1 MMRQENAHHAYYRV
15 KNMTRTSEIEENSG
29 NSRITVSLGADVSE
43 GYVLRYEPMSD
54 AENADAAASEHFEFN
69 SIAMGLETPQQIGER
84 LAAQVIATLDGK
96 NEQPDRIACDLYPKF
111 PTTYAAEVLAEHYQ
125 VPMLRMQK
133 CHRAI
138 LDAMDA
144 RLQSDAT
151 RTSSLCEDGQVNEEA
166 EELDKTSH
174 RIEQLKAHSTT
185 EVADVCHAS
194 TAVLG
199 ICLDDLSYGSDGTLW
214 GGEILEISGE
224 GFTRLASI
232 HPYQLIGT
240 NMELH
245 SSTPW
250 QTAVSML
257 YDLARMA
264 HNEDEAIRD
273 FVAKQAASEKVH
285 LLDLCSLNDA
295 RAQYIAQDRNKNTTR
310 STSASGL
317 FDAAAAIL
325 GFQRISTP
333 TGRTAMEALT
343 EAAGAFEQLAASEQ
357 NEHEGKHAVH
367 TNVKNAEMSAH
378 EEAPAAQCAMNENRN
393 QNQKVI
399 VLRGKYK
406 TQVDALYAKLEKLLA
421 TAEEMDDPTLEP
433 GDLWEDTDDGAFSE
447 TSADDHPDILHTE
460 QLIRL
465 LADERIRYLT
475 SLGKRNYDHP
485 LNRKHP
491 DAGSDDDNSR
501 LLAWFLLDAL
511 ATISIQYCRN
521 RDNTDIVLA
530 GHYLETQTLKKRFE
544 EKKKCNAVFKT
555 L

>member
-1 MMRQENAHHAYYRV
+1 MN
-15 KNMTRTSEIEENSG
+15 RTNVMEENRE
-29 NSRITVSLGADVSE
+29 NRRITVSLGADVSE
-43 GYVLRYEPMSD
+43 GYVLRYAQMSD
-54 AENADAAASEHFEFN
+54 TENVDAAASEHFEFD

-84 LAAQVIATLDGK
+84 LAAQVIATLDK
-96 NEQPDRIACDLYPKF
+96 REVQPDRIACDLYPKF
-111 PTTYAAEVLAEHYQ
+111 PTTYAAEVLSEHYQ
-125 VPMLRMQK
+125 LPMLRMQK

-144 RLQSDAT
+144 R
-151 RTSSLCEDGQVNEEA
+151 EN
-166 EELDKTSH
+166 
-174 RIEQLKAHSTT
+174 
-185 EVADVCHAS
+185 
-194 TAVLG
+194 VLG

-257 YDLARMA
+257 YDLARMS

-273 FVAKQAASEKVH
+273 FVAKQEASEKVH

-310 STSASGL
+310 STAASGL

-333 TGRTAMEALT
+333 TGRSPMEALT
-343 EAAGAFEQLAASEQ
+343 EAAEAFEH
-357 NEHEGKHAVH
+357 NGKS
-367 TNVKNAEMSAH
+367 K
-378 EEAPAAQCAMNENRN
+378 AQ
-393 QNQKVI
+393 I
-399 VLRGKYK
+399 D
-406 TQVDALYAKLEKLLA
+406 TLYAKLGKLIA
-421 TAEEMDDPTLEP
+421 AAEEMDDPSLEP

-447 TSADDHPDILHTE
+447 TSADDSQDILHSE

-465 LADERIRYLT
+465 LADERICYLT
-475 SLGKRNYDHP
+475 SLGKRNYDRP
-485 LNRKHP
+485 LNLKHP
-491 DAGSDDDNSR
+491 DCGRSDDNSR
-501 LLAWFLLDAL
+501 LLAWFFLDAL
-511 ATISIQYCRN
+511 ATISIQYCRS

-530 GHYLETQTLKKRFE
+530 GHYLETQALKKRFE
-544 EKKKCNAVFKT
+544 EK
-555 L
+555 

>member
-1 MMRQENAHHAYYRV
+1 MHATEWKYMSR
-15 KNMTRTSEIEENSG
+15 TRETEENRG
-29 NSRITVSLGADVSE
+29 KRRITVSLGADVSE
-43 GYVLRYEPMSD
+43 GYVLRYEPKEGDPEVMMP
-54 AENADAAASEHFEFN
+54 DAAYPAADMRRDEVQTVACPPSQPRKGVQQGMMMHHAEQFGFTV
-69 SIAMGLETPQQIGER
+69 MTLGLETPQQLGER
-84 LAAQVIATLDGK
+84 LAAQVIATLDERD
-96 NEQPDRIACDLYPKF
+96 EQPDRIACDLYPKF

-138 LDAMDA
+138 LDAVEDSA
-144 RLQSDAT
+144 QSDAAGALNA
-151 RTSSLCEDGQVNEEA
+151 RS
-166 EELDKTSH
+166 
-174 RIEQLKAHSTT
+174 
-185 EVADVCHAS
+185 
-194 TAVLG
+194 AVLG

-257 YDLARMA
+257 YDLARMS

-273 FVAKQAASEKVH
+273 FVAKQEASEKVH

-310 STSASGL
+310 STAASGL

-343 EAAGAFEQLAASEQ
+343 EAAEAFEQQAASAR
-357 NEHEGKHAVH
+357 NEDQAAHAVH
-367 TNVKNAEMSAH
+367 TNVKHAELSAN
-378 EEAPAAQCAMNENRN
+378 EEAPAAQCETDGCAERARTS
-393 QNQKVI
+393 I
-399 VLRGKYK
+399 VLRGKY
-406 TQVDALYAKLEKLLA
+406 QSQIDALYAKLEKLIA
-421 TAEEMDDPTLEP
+421 AAEEMEDPTLEP

-447 TSADDHPDILHTE
+447 TSADDSQDILHTE

-485 LNRKHP
+485 LCLKHP
-491 DAGSDDDNSR
+491 DAGSADDNSR

-511 ATISIQYCRN
+511 ATIFVKYGRN
-521 RDNTDIVLA
+521 RADSDIVFA
-530 GHYLETQTLKKRFE
+530 GNDRRSGSDGEPGILNKRFE
-544 EKKKCNAVFKT
+544 EKLKLARGPVVW
-555 L
+555 

>member
-1 MMRQENAHHAYYRV
+1 MNRNRQ
-15 KNMTRTSEIEENSG
+15 IEENRG
-29 NSRITVSLGADVSE
+29 NRRITVSLGADVSE
-43 GYVLRYEPMSD
+43 GYVLRYAQMSD
-54 AENADAAASEHFEFN
+54 TENVDAAASEHFEFN

-84 LAAQVIATLDGK
+84 LAAQVIATLDARE
-96 NEQPDRIACDLYPKF
+96 EQPERIACDLYPKF
-111 PTTYAAEVLAEHYQ
+111 PTTYAAEVLSEHYQ

-138 LDAMDA
+138 LDAMD
-144 RLQSDAT
+144 R
-151 RTSSLCEDGQVNEEA
+151 REN
-166 EELDKTSH
+166 
-174 RIEQLKAHSTT
+174 
-185 EVADVCHAS
+185 
-194 TAVLG
+194 VLG
-199 ICLDDLSYGSDGTLW
+199 VCLDDLSYGSDGTLW

-250 QTAVSML
+250 QTAVSMF

-310 STSASGL
+310 STAASGL

-333 TGRTAMEALT
+333 TGRTPMEALA
-343 EAAGAFEQLAASEQ
+343 EAAEAFE
-357 NEHEGKHAVH
+357 HDGKSKSQID
-367 TNVKNAEMSAH
+367 T
-378 EEAPAAQCAMNENRN
+378 
-393 QNQKVI
+393 
-399 VLRGKYK
+399 
-406 TQVDALYAKLEKLLA
+406 LYAKLEKLIA
-421 TAEEMDDPTLEP
+421 AAEEMDDPTLEP

-447 TSADDHPDILHTE
+447 ISADDSPDILHTE

-475 SLGKRNYDHP
+475 SLGKRNYDRP

-491 DAGSDDDNSR
+491 DCGSADDNSR

-511 ATISIQYCRN
+511 ATTTIQYCRGHN
-521 RDNTDIVLA
+521 ALNITFA
-530 GHYLETQTLKKRFE
+530 GNYLKSGYLLDVFETK
-544 EKKKCNAVFKT
+544 
-555 L
+555 

>member
-1 MMRQENAHHAYYRV
+1 MN
-15 KNMTRTSEIEENSG
+15 RTNVMEENRE
-29 NSRITVSLGADVSE
+29 NRRITVSLGADVSE
-43 GYVLRYEPMSD
+43 GYVLRYAQMSD
-54 AENADAAASEHFEFN
+54 TENVDAAASEHLEFN
-69 SIAMGLETPQQIGER
+69 SMAMGLETPQQIGER
-84 LAAQVIATLDGK
+84 LAAQVIATIDARD
-96 NEQPDRIACDLYPKF
+96 EQPDRIACDLYPKF
-111 PTTYAAEVLAEHYQ
+111 PTTYAAEVLADHYQ

-138 LDAMDA
+138 LDAMD
-144 RLQSDAT
+144 R
-151 RTSSLCEDGQVNEEA
+151 REN
-166 EELDKTSH
+166 
-174 RIEQLKAHSTT
+174 
-185 EVADVCHAS
+185 
-194 TAVLG
+194 VLG
-199 ICLDDLSYGSDGTLW
+199 VCLDDLSYGSDGTLW

-257 YDLARMA
+257 YDLARMS

-273 FVAKQAASEKVH
+273 FVAKQEASEKVH

-310 STSASGL
+310 STAASGL

-333 TGRTAMEALT
+333 TGRTPMEALT
-343 EAAGAFEQLAASEQ
+343 EAAEAFEH
-357 NEHEGKHAVH
+357 NEKS
-367 TNVKNAEMSAH
+367 KS
-378 EEAPAAQCAMNENRN
+378 Q
-393 QNQKVI
+393 I
-399 VLRGKYK
+399 
-406 TQVDALYAKLEKLLA
+406 DALYAKLGKLIA
-421 TAEEMDDPTLEP
+421 AAEEMEDPTLEP

-447 TSADDHPDILHTE
+447 TSADDSQDILHTE

-475 SLGKRNYDHP
+475 SLVKRNYDRT
-485 LNRKHP
+485 LNLKHP
-491 DAGSDDDNSR
+491 DCGSPDDNSR

-511 ATISIQYCRN
+511 ATIFTQYCN
-521 RDNTDIVLA
+521 DKKMVLA
-530 GHYLETQTLKKRFE
+530 GKFLQSGCLRNH
-544 EKKKCNAVFKT
+544 FK
-555 L
+555 

>member
-1 MMRQENAHHAYYRV
+1 MNRNRQ
-15 KNMTRTSEIEENSG
+15 IEENRG
-29 NSRITVSLGADVSE
+29 NRRITVSLGADVSE

-54 AENADAAASEHFEFN
+54 TENVDAAASEHFEFN

-84 LAAQVIATLDGK
+84 LAAQVIATLDER

-111 PTTYAAEVLAEHYQ
+111 PTTYAAEVLSEHYA

-138 LDAMDA
+138 LDAMD
-144 RLQSDAT
+144 R
-151 RTSSLCEDGQVNEEA
+151 REN
-166 EELDKTSH
+166 
-174 RIEQLKAHSTT
+174 
-185 EVADVCHAS
+185 
-194 TAVLG
+194 VLG
-199 ICLDDLSYGSDGTLW
+199 VCLDDLSYGSDGTLW

-257 YDLARMA
+257 YDLARMS

-273 FVAKQAASEKVH
+273 FVAKQEASEKVH

-310 STSASGL
+310 STAASGL

-333 TGRTAMEALT
+333 TGRTPIEALT
-343 EAAGAFEQLAASEQ
+343 EAAEAFEH
-357 NEHEGKHAVH
+357 NEKS
-367 TNVKNAEMSAH
+367 KS
-378 EEAPAAQCAMNENRN
+378 Q
-393 QNQKVI
+393 I
-399 VLRGKYK
+399 
-406 TQVDALYAKLEKLLA
+406 DALYAKLEKLIA
-421 TAEEMDDPTLEP
+421 AAEEMDDPTLEP
-433 GDLWEDTDDGAFSE
+433 GDLWENTDDGAFSE
-447 TSADDHPDILHTE
+447 TSANDSQDILHTE

-465 LADERIRYLT
+465 LADERIRYLL
-475 SLGKRNYDHP
+475 SLGKRNYDRP
-485 LNRKHP
+485 LNLKHP
-491 DAGSDDDNSR
+491 DCGSSDENSR

-511 ATISIQYCRN
+511 ATTTIQYCRN
-521 RDNTDIVLA
+521 HTALNITFA
-530 GHYLETQTLKKRFE
+530 GNYLKSGYLVDVFETK
-544 EKKKCNAVFKT
+544 
-555 L
+555 

>member
-29 NSRITVSLGADVSE
+29 NRWITVSLGADVSE
-43 GYVLRYEPMSD
+43 GYVLRYELHP
-54 AENADAAASEHFEFN
+54 AEHFAF
-69 SIAMGLETPQQIGER
+69 AATTLGLETPQQLGER
-84 LAAQVIATLDGK
+84 LAAQVIATLDEK
-96 NEQPDRIACDLYPKF
+96 KEKPDRIACDLYPKF

-144 RLQSDAT
+144 TVPSEAAGVSDA
-151 RTSSLCEDGQVNEEA
+151 SA
-166 EELDKTSH
+166 
-174 RIEQLKAHSTT
+174 
-185 EVADVCHAS
+185 
-194 TAVLG
+194 AVLG
-199 ICLDDLSYGSDGTLW
+199 ICLDDQSYGSDGTLW

-257 YDLARMA
+257 YDLARMS

-273 FVAKQAASEKVH
+273 FVAKQAASETVH

-310 STSASGL
+310 STAASGL

-343 EAAGAFEQLAASEQ
+343 EAAEAFEQQADSVR
-357 NEHEGKHAVH
+357 NR
-367 TNVKNAEMSAH
+367 
-378 EEAPAAQCAMNENRN
+378 AQ
-393 QNQKVI
+393 I
-399 VLRGKYK
+399 
-406 TQVDALYAKLEKLLA
+406 DALYAKLEKLIA
-421 TAEEMDDPTLEP
+421 TTEEMDDPTLEP

-491 DAGSDDDNSR
+491 DAGS
-501 LLAWFLLDAL
+501 AA
-511 ATISIQYCRN
+511 Y
-521 RDNTDIVLA
+521 
-530 GHYLETQTLKKRFE
+530 QTVR
-544 EKKKCNAVFKT
+544 V
-555 L
+555 

>member
-1 MMRQENAHHAYYRV
+1 
-15 KNMTRTSEIEENSG
+15 MT
-29 NSRITVSLGADVSE
+29 L
-43 GYVLRYEPMSD
+43 
-54 AENADAAASEHFEFN
+54 
-69 SIAMGLETPQQIGER
+69 GLETPQQLGER
-84 LAAQVIATLDGK
+84 LAAQVIATLDERE
-96 NEQPDRIACDLYPKF
+96 EQPDRIACDLYPKF
-111 PTTYAAEVLAEHYQ
+111 PTTYAAEVLADHYR

-144 RLQSDAT
+144 SMQSDAA
-151 RTSSLCEDGQVNEEA
+151 RTPSLREEGQENGEA
-166 EELDKTSH
+166 EKLDTASH
-174 RIEQLKAHSTT
+174 RIEQMKMHSTAAA
-185 EVADVCHAS
+185 ADVRNES

-199 ICLDDLSYGSDGTLW
+199 ICLDDQSYGTDGTLW
-214 GGEILEISGE
+214 GGEILEIYGE
-224 GFTRLASI
+224 SFTRLASI
-232 HPYQLIGT
+232 HPYPLIGT
-240 NMELH
+240 NMGLH
-245 SSTPW
+245 SSAPW

-325 GFQRISTP
+325 GFQRISTA

-343 EAAGAFEQLAASEQ
+343 EAAEAFEQQ
-357 NEHEGKHAVH
+357 AVSGNTEPYVENDLH
-367 TNVKNAEMSAH
+367 GSTNIRN
-378 EEAPAAQCAMNENRN
+378 AAQSEMNGCAERDR
-393 QNQKVI
+393 KSI
-399 VLRGKYK
+399 ILRGKYK
-406 TQVDALYAKLEKLLA
+406 AQIDALYAKLEKLIA
-421 TAEEMDDPTLEP
+421 AAEEMDDPTLEP
-433 GDLWEDTDDGAFSE
+433 GDLWEDTDEGAFSE
-447 TSADDHPDILHTE
+447 TNADDHPDILHTE

-475 SLGKRNYDHP
+475 SLGKRNYNHP

-491 DAGSDDDNSR
+491 DAGSADDNNSR

-511 ATISIQYCRN
+511 AKICVQYCAGKHV
-521 RDNTDIVLA
+521 VLS
-530 GHYLETQTLKKRFE
+530 GHFLKATRLRERFE
-544 EKKKCNAVFKT
+544 EKLKLARGPVVW
-555 L
+555 

>member
-1 MMRQENAHHAYYRV
+1 MPTIEWIYMNRNRQ
-15 KNMTRTSEIEENSG
+15 IEENRG
-29 NSRITVSLGADVSE
+29 NRRITVSLGADVSE

-54 AENADAAASEHFEFN
+54 TENVDAAASEHFEFN

-84 LAAQVIATLDGK
+84 LAAQVIATLDER

-111 PTTYAAEVLAEHYQ
+111 PTTYAAEVLSEHYQ

-144 RLQSDAT
+144 SLQSDAT
-151 RTSSLCEDGQVNEEA
+151 HTSSRCEDRQMNAEA
-166 EELDKTSH
+166 DTMHTASH
-174 RIEQLKAHSTT
+174 SPAQPETQI
-185 EVADVCHAS
+185 AS
-194 TAVLG
+194 ETGTVSETHDAVIG
-199 ICLDDLSYGSDGTLW
+199 VCLDDLSYGSDGTLW

-257 YDLARMA
+257 YDLARMS

-273 FVAKQAASEKVH
+273 FVAKQEASEKVH

-310 STSASGL
+310 STAASGL

-333 TGRTAMEALT
+333 TGRTPMEALT
-343 EAAGAFEQLAASEQ
+343 EAAEAFE
-357 NEHEGKHAVH
+357 HDGKS
-367 TNVKNAEMSAH
+367 KS
-378 EEAPAAQCAMNENRN
+378 Q
-393 QNQKVI
+393 I
-399 VLRGKYK
+399 
-406 TQVDALYAKLEKLLA
+406 DALYAKLGKLIVA
-421 TAEEMDDPTLEP
+421 AEEMDDPTLEP

-447 TSADDHPDILHTE
+447 TSADDSQDILHTE

-465 LADERIRYLT
+465 LADERIRYLL
-475 SLGKRNYDHP
+475 SLGKRNYDRP
-485 LNRKHP
+485 LNLKKP
-491 DAGSDDDNSR
+491 DDGRSDDNSR

-511 ATISIQYCRN
+511 ATIYVQYCRN
-521 RDNTDIVLA
+521 REGSNIVLA
-530 GHYLETQTLKKRFE
+530 GDYLKTGILKNRFE
-544 EKKKCNAVFKT
+544 EKEHTCKAVFKA

>member
-1 MMRQENAHHAYYRV
+1 MLKYLSAYHAYYRV
-15 KNMTRTSEIEENSG
+15 KNMTRTSEIEENRG
-29 NSRITVSLGADVSE
+29 NRRITVSLGADVSE
-43 GYVLRYEPMSD
+43 GYVLRYELHP
-54 AENADAAASEHFEFN
+54 AEHFTFT
-69 SIAMGLETPQQIGER
+69 AMALGLETPQQLGER
-84 LAAQVIATLDGK
+84 LAAQVITTLDEK
-96 NEQPDRIACDLYPKF
+96 KEKPDRIACDLYPKF

-144 RLQSDAT
+144 SVPSEAAGESDA
-151 RTSSLCEDGQVNEEA
+151 S
-166 EELDKTSH
+166 
-174 RIEQLKAHSTT
+174 
-185 EVADVCHAS
+185 AS
-194 TAVLG
+194 VLG
-199 ICLDDLSYGSDGTLW
+199 ICLDDQSYGSDGTLW

-310 STSASGL
+310 STAASGL

-343 EAAGAFEQLAASEQ
+343 VAAEAFEQQADSVR
-357 NEHEGKHAVH
+357 NR
-367 TNVKNAEMSAH
+367 
-378 EEAPAAQCAMNENRN
+378 AQ
-393 QNQKVI
+393 I
-399 VLRGKYK
+399 
-406 TQVDALYAKLEKLLA
+406 DALYAKLEKLIA

-447 TSADDHPDILHTE
+447 TSDDDHPDILHTE

-475 SLGKRNYDHP
+475 SLVKRNYDHP

-491 DAGSDDDNSR
+491 DAGSADDNSL

-511 ATISIQYCRN
+511 ATICVQYCRSREGSN
-521 RDNTDIVLA
+521 IVLA
-530 GHYLETQTLKKRFE
+530 GDYLKTGILMNRFE
-544 EKKKCNAVFKT
+544 EKEHICKAVFKI

>member
-1 MMRQENAHHAYYRV
+1 MLKYLSAYHAYYRV
-15 KNMTRTSEIEENSG
+15 KNMTRISEIEENRG
-29 NSRITVSLGADVSE
+29 NRRITVSLGADVSE
-43 GYVLRYEPMSD
+43 GYVLRYELHP
-54 AENADAAASEHFEFN
+54 AEHFAFT
-69 SIAMGLETPQQIGER
+69 AMALGLETPQQLGER
-84 LAAQVIATLDGK
+84 LAAQVIATLDEK
-96 NEQPDRIACDLYPKF
+96 KEQPDRIACDLYPKF

-144 RLQSDAT
+144 TVPSEAAGVSDA
-151 RTSSLCEDGQVNEEA
+151 SA
-166 EELDKTSH
+166 
-174 RIEQLKAHSTT
+174 
-185 EVADVCHAS
+185 
-194 TAVLG
+194 AVLG
-199 ICLDDLSYGSDGTLW
+199 ICLDDQSYGSDGTLW

-257 YDLARMA
+257 YDLARMS

-273 FVAKQAASEKVH
+273 FVAKQAASETVH

-310 STSASGL
+310 STAASGL

-343 EAAGAFEQLAASEQ
+343 EAAEAFEQQADSVR
-357 NEHEGKHAVH
+357 NR
-367 TNVKNAEMSAH
+367 
-378 EEAPAAQCAMNENRN
+378 AQ
-393 QNQKVI
+393 I
-399 VLRGKYK
+399 
-406 TQVDALYAKLEKLLA
+406 DALYAKLEKLIA

-491 DAGSDDDNSR
+491 DAGSADDNSR

-511 ATISIQYCRN
+511 ATICTQYCN
-521 RDNTDIVLA
+521 KKNTVLA
-530 GHYLETQTLKKRFE
+530 GKFLQSECLRNH
-544 EKKKCNAVFKT
+544 FK
-555 L
+555 

>member
-15 KNMTRTSEIEENSG
+15 KNMTRTSEIEENRG
-29 NSRITVSLGADVSE
+29 NRRITVSLGADVSE
-43 GYVLRYEPMSD
+43 GYVLRQGIRLQH
-54 AENADAAASEHFEFN
+54 AEHFDFT
-69 SIAMGLETPQQIGER
+69 AMTLGLETPQQLGER
-84 LAAQVIATLDGK
+84 LAAQVIATLDEK
-96 NEQPDRIACDLYPKF
+96 EEKPNRIACDLYPKF

-144 RLQSDAT
+144 SMQSDAT
-151 RTSSLCEDGQVNEEA
+151 RTPSLREDGQMSADA
-166 EELDKTSH
+166 EKMDTASH
-174 RIEQLKAHSTT
+174 RIEQLKTHSTS
-185 EVADVCHAS
+185 EVADVRHAS

-257 YDLARMA
+257 YDLARMS

-273 FVAKQAASEKVH
+273 FVAKQEASETVH

-295 RAQYIAQDRNKNTTR
+295 RAQYIAQDRNKNTTC
-310 STSASGL
+310 STAASGL

-343 EAAGAFEQLAASEQ
+343 EAAEAFEQQADSVR
-357 NEHEGKHAVH
+357 NR
-367 TNVKNAEMSAH
+367 
-378 EEAPAAQCAMNENRN
+378 AQ
-393 QNQKVI
+393 I
-399 VLRGKYK
+399 
-406 TQVDALYAKLEKLLA
+406 DALYAKLEKLIA
-421 TAEEMDDPTLEP
+421 AAEEMDDPTLEP

-491 DAGSDDDNSR
+491 DAGSADDNSR

-511 ATISIQYCRN
+511 AAICVHYCRKKTRSN
-521 RDNTDIVLA
+521 IILA
-530 GHYLETQTLKKRFE
+530 GHFLNGGILQTKLK
-544 EKKKCNAVFKT
+544 EKQQK
-555 L
+555 

>member
-1 MMRQENAHHAYYRV
+1 MPTVDRETMN
-15 KNMTRTSEIEENSG
+15 RTNVMEENRE
-29 NSRITVSLGADVSE
+29 NRRITVSLGADVSE
-43 GYVLRYEPMSD
+43 GYVLRYAQMSD
-54 AENADAAASEHFEFN
+54 TENVDAAASEHFEFN

-84 LAAQVIATLDGK
+84 IAAQVIATLDK
-96 NEQPDRIACDLYPKF
+96 RNEQPDRIACDLYPKF
-111 PTTYAAEVLAEHYQ
+111 PTTYAAEVLSEHYQ

-138 LDAMDA
+138 LDAMD
-144 RLQSDAT
+144 R
-151 RTSSLCEDGQVNEEA
+151 REN
-166 EELDKTSH
+166 
-174 RIEQLKAHSTT
+174 
-185 EVADVCHAS
+185 
-194 TAVLG
+194 VLG

-257 YDLARMA
+257 YDLARMS

-273 FVAKQAASEKVH
+273 FVAKQEASEKVH

-310 STSASGL
+310 STAASGL

-333 TGRTAMEALT
+333 TGRSPMEALT
-343 EAAGAFEQLAASEQ
+343 EAAEAFEH
-357 NEHEGKHAVH
+357 NGKS
-367 TNVKNAEMSAH
+367 KS
-378 EEAPAAQCAMNENRN
+378 Q
-393 QNQKVI
+393 I
-399 VLRGKYK
+399 
-406 TQVDALYAKLEKLLA
+406 DALYAKLGKLIA
-421 TAEEMDDPTLEP
+421 AAEEMEDPTLEP

-447 TSADDHPDILHTE
+447 TSADDSQDILHTE

-475 SLGKRNYDHP
+475 SLVKRNYDRP
-485 LNRKHP
+485 LNLKHP
-491 DAGSDDDNSR
+491 DCGSPDDNSR

-511 ATISIQYCRN
+511 ATIFTQYCN
-521 RDNTDIVLA
+521 DKKMVLA
-530 GHYLETQTLKKRFE
+530 GKFLQSGCLRNH
-544 EKKKCNAVFKT
+544 FK
-555 L
+555 

>member
-1 MMRQENAHHAYYRV
+1 
-15 KNMTRTSEIEENSG
+15 MTRSKEIDENRS
-29 NSRITVSLGADVSE
+29 NRQITVSLGADVSE
-43 GYVLRYEPMSD
+43 GYVLRYALMSD
-54 AENADAAASEHFEFN
+54 TENVDAAASEHFEFN

-84 LAAQVIATLDGK
+84 LAAQVIATLDER

-111 PTTYAAEVLAEHYQ
+111 PTTYAAEVLSEHYQ

-138 LDAMDA
+138 LEAMD
-144 RLQSDAT
+144 R
-151 RTSSLCEDGQVNEEA
+151 REN
-166 EELDKTSH
+166 
-174 RIEQLKAHSTT
+174 
-185 EVADVCHAS
+185 
-194 TAVLG
+194 VLG
-199 ICLDDLSYGSDGTLW
+199 VCLDDLSYGSDGTLW
-214 GGEILEISGE
+214 GGEILEISRE

-232 HPYQLIGT
+232 HPYQLVGT

-257 YDLARMA
+257 YDLARMS

-273 FVAKQAASEKVH
+273 FVAKQEASEKVH

-310 STSASGL
+310 STAASGL

-333 TGRTAMEALT
+333 TGRTPMEALT
-343 EAAGAFEQLAASEQ
+343 EAAEAFEH
-357 NEHEGKHAVH
+357 NGKS
-367 TNVKNAEMSAH
+367 KS
-378 EEAPAAQCAMNENRN
+378 Q
-393 QNQKVI
+393 I
-399 VLRGKYK
+399 
-406 TQVDALYAKLEKLLA
+406 DALYAKLEKLIA
-421 TAEEMDDPTLEP
+421 AAEEMEDPTLEP

-447 TSADDHPDILHTE
+447 TSADDSQDILHTE

-475 SLGKRNYDHP
+475 SLGKRNYDRP
-485 LNRKHP
+485 LNLKKP
-491 DAGSDDDNSR
+491 DDGRSDENSR

-511 ATISIQYCRN
+511 ATIYVQYCRN
-521 RDNTDIVLA
+521 REGSNIVLA
-530 GHYLETQTLKKRFE
+530 GDYLKTGILKNRFE
-544 EKKKCNAVFKT
+544 EKEHTCKAVFKA

>member
-1 MMRQENAHHAYYRV
+1 MMRRENAHHAYYRV
-15 KNMTRTSEIEENSG
+15 KNMTRTSELEENSG

-43 GYVLRYEPMSD
+43 GYVLRYELHP
-54 AENADAAASEHFEFN
+54 AEHFTFT
-69 SIAMGLETPQQIGER
+69 AMTLGLETPQQLGER
-84 LAAQVIATLDGK
+84 LAAQVIATLDERE
-96 NEQPDRIACDLYPKF
+96 EQPDRIACDLYPKF
-111 PTTYAAEVLAEHYQ
+111 PTTYAAEVLADHYR

-144 RLQSDAT
+144 SMQSDAA
-151 RTSSLCEDGQVNEEA
+151 RTPSLREEGQENGEA
-166 EELDKTSH
+166 EKLDTASH
-174 RIEQLKAHSTT
+174 RIEQMKMHSTAAA
-185 EVADVCHAS
+185 ADVRNES

-199 ICLDDLSYGSDGTLW
+199 ICLDDQSYGSDGTLW

-224 GFTRLASI
+224 SFTRLASI

-325 GFQRISTP
+325 GFQRISTA

-343 EAAGAFEQLAASEQ
+343 EAAEAFEPQADSVR
-357 NEHEGKHAVH
+357 NR
-367 TNVKNAEMSAH
+367 
-378 EEAPAAQCAMNENRN
+378 AQ
-393 QNQKVI
+393 I
-399 VLRGKYK
+399 
-406 TQVDALYAKLEKLLA
+406 DALYAKLEKLIA
-421 TAEEMDDPTLEP
+421 AAEEMDDPTLEP

-447 TSADDHPDILHTE
+447 TNADDHPDILHTE

-491 DAGSDDDNSR
+491 DAGSADDNSR

-511 ATISIQYCRN
+511 AKICVQYCAGKHV
-521 RDNTDIVLA
+521 VLS
-530 GHYLETQTLKKRFE
+530 GHFLKATRLRERFE
-544 EKKKCNAVFKT
+544 EKLKLARGPVVW
-555 L
+555 

>member
-1 MMRQENAHHAYYRV
+1 MLKYLSAYHAYYRV
-15 KNMTRTSEIEENSG
+15 KNMTRISEIEENRG
-29 NSRITVSLGADVSE
+29 NRRITVSLGADVSE
-43 GYVLRYEPMSD
+43 GYVLRYELHP
-54 AENADAAASEHFEFN
+54 AEHFAFT
-69 SIAMGLETPQQIGER
+69 AMALGLETPQQLGER
-84 LAAQVIATLDGK
+84 LAAQVIATLDERE
-96 NEQPDRIACDLYPKF
+96 EQPDRIACDLYPKF

-138 LDAMDA
+138 LDAMNVSIQYDA
-144 RLQSDAT
+144 A
-151 RTSSLCEDGQVNEEA
+151 RTPSLCEEGQENGEA
-166 EELDKTSH
+166 AKLDKVSH
-174 RIEQLKAHSTT
+174 RIEQLKTHSTA
-185 EVADVCHAS
+185 EAADVRHAS
-194 TAVLG
+194 AAVLG

-273 FVAKQAASEKVH
+273 FVAKQEASETVH

-310 STSASGL
+310 STAASGL

-333 TGRTAMEALT
+333 TGQTAMEALT
-343 EAAGAFEQLAASEQ
+343 EAAEAFEPQS
-357 NEHEGKHAVH
+357 NSVR
-367 TNVKNAEMSAH
+367 NR
-378 EEAPAAQCAMNENRN
+378 AQ
-393 QNQKVI
+393 I
-399 VLRGKYK
+399 
-406 TQVDALYAKLEKLLA
+406 DALYAKLEKLIA
-421 TAEEMDDPTLEP
+421 TAEEMNDPTLEP

-491 DAGSDDDNSR
+491 DAGSADDNSR

-511 ATISIQYCRN
+511 ATICLQYCVGKHV
-521 RDNTDIVLA
+521 VLS
-530 GHYLETQTLKKRFE
+530 GHFLKATRLRERFE
-544 EKKKCNAVFKT
+544 EKLKLARGPVVW
-555 L
+555 

>member
-29 NSRITVSLGADVSE
+29 NRWITVSLGADVSE
-43 GYVLRYEPMSD
+43 GYVLRYELHP
-54 AENADAAASEHFEFN
+54 AEHFAFT
-69 SIAMGLETPQQIGER
+69 AMALGLETPQQLGER
-84 LAAQVIATLDGK
+84 LAAQVIATLDEK
-96 NEQPDRIACDLYPKF
+96 KEKPDRIACDLYPKF

-133 CHRAI
+133 CHRAM
-138 LDAMDA
+138 LDAMDVSM
-144 RLQSDAT
+144 QSEAS
-151 RTSSLCEDGQVNEEA
+151 RTPLLREDGQMSTDA
-166 EELDKTSH
+166 EKMDTASH
-174 RIEQLKAHSTT
+174 RSEQLKTHSTA
-185 EVADVCHAS
+185 EAAGVSDAS
-194 TAVLG
+194 AAVLG

-232 HPYQLIGT
+232 HSYQLIGT

-273 FVAKQAASEKVH
+273 FVAKQTASEKIH

-310 STSASGL
+310 STAASGL

-333 TGRTAMEALT
+333 TGRTPMEALT
-343 EAAGAFEQLAASEQ
+343 EAAEAFEQQAVSGSTEPYVENDLHGSTIIRNAAPSEM
-357 NEHEGKHAVH
+357 NGC
-367 TNVKNAEMSAH
+367 AERDRKS
-378 EEAPAAQCAMNENRN
+378 
-393 QNQKVI
+393 I

-406 TQVDALYAKLEKLLA
+406 AQIDALYAKLEKLIA

-465 LADERIRYLT
+465 LADERIHYLT

-491 DAGSDDDNSR
+491 DTGSADDNSR

-511 ATISIQYCRN
+511 ATICTQYCN
-521 RDNTDIVLA
+521 KKNTVLA
-530 GHYLETQTLKKRFE
+530 GKFLQSGCLRNH
-544 EKKKCNAVFKT
+544 FK
-555 L
+555 

>member
-1 MMRQENAHHAYYRV
+1 MPTVDRETMN
-15 KNMTRTSEIEENSG
+15 RTNVMEENRE
-29 NSRITVSLGADVSE
+29 NRRITVSLGADVSE
-43 GYVLRYEPMSD
+43 GYVLRYAQMSD
-54 AENADAAASEHFEFN
+54 TENVDAAASEHFEFN

-84 LAAQVIATLDGK
+84 LAAQVIATLDARD
-96 NEQPDRIACDLYPKF
+96 EQPDRIACDLYPKF
-111 PTTYAAEVLAEHYQ
+111 PTTYAAEVLADHYQ

-138 LDAMDA
+138 LDAMD
-144 RLQSDAT
+144 R
-151 RTSSLCEDGQVNEEA
+151 REN
-166 EELDKTSH
+166 
-174 RIEQLKAHSTT
+174 
-185 EVADVCHAS
+185 
-194 TAVLG
+194 VLG

-257 YDLARMA
+257 YDLARMS

-273 FVAKQAASEKVH
+273 FVAKQEASEKVH

-310 STSASGL
+310 STAASGL

-333 TGRTAMEALT
+333 TGRSPMEALT
-343 EAAGAFEQLAASEQ
+343 EAAEAFE
-357 NEHEGKHAVH
+357 HDGKSKSQID
-367 TNVKNAEMSAH
+367 T
-378 EEAPAAQCAMNENRN
+378 
-393 QNQKVI
+393 
-399 VLRGKYK
+399 
-406 TQVDALYAKLEKLLA
+406 LYEKLEKLIA
-421 TAEEMDDPTLEP
+421 AAEEMDDPTLEP

-447 TSADDHPDILHTE
+447 TSADDSPDILHTE

-475 SLGKRNYDHP
+475 SLGKRNYDRP
-485 LNRKHP
+485 LNLKKP
-491 DAGSDDDNSR
+491 DDGRSDENSR

-511 ATISIQYCRN
+511 ATTTLQYCRN
-521 RDNTDIVLA
+521 HTDVNITFA
-530 GHYLETQTLKKRFE
+530 GNYLKSGYLLDAFE
-544 EKKKCNAVFKT
+544 MK
-555 L
+555 

>member
-1 MMRQENAHHAYYRV
+1 MLKYLSAYHAYYRV
-15 KNMTRTSEIEENSG
+15 KNMTRTSEIEENRG
-29 NSRITVSLGADVSE
+29 NRRITVSVGADVSE
-43 GYVLRYEPMSD
+43 GYVLRYELHP
-54 AENADAAASEHFEFN
+54 AEHFTFT
-69 SIAMGLETPQQIGER
+69 AMALGLETPQQLGER
-84 LAAQVIATLDGK
+84 LAAQVIATLDEK

-133 CHRAI
+133 CHREI

-151 RTSSLCEDGQVNEEA
+151 STSSHCEDGQMNTEA
-166 EELDKTSH
+166 DTMHTASH
-174 RIEQLKAHSTT
+174 SPAQSETQI
-185 EVADVCHAS
+185 AS
-194 TAVLG
+194 ETGTVPETHDAVLG
-199 ICLDDLSYGSDGTLW
+199 ICLDNLSYGSDGTLW
-214 GGEILEISGE
+214 GGEILEISDE

-257 YDLARMA
+257 YDLARMV

-310 STSASGL
+310 STAASGL

-343 EAAGAFEQLAASEQ
+343 EAAEAFEQQVVSGSTEPYVENDLQGSTDIR
-357 NEHEGKHAVH
+357 N
-367 TNVKNAEMSAH
+367 
-378 EEAPAAQCAMNENRN
+378 AAQSEMNGCAERDR
-393 QNQKVI
+393 KSI
-399 VLRGKYK
+399 VLREKYRA
-406 TQVDALYAKLEKLLA
+406 QIDALYAKLEKFIA

-491 DAGSDDDNSR
+491 DAGSADDNSR

-511 ATISIQYCRN
+511 ATICTQYCN
-521 RDNTDIVLA
+521 KKNTVLA
-530 GHYLETQTLKKRFE
+530 GKFLQSGCLRNH
-544 EKKKCNAVFKT
+544 FK
-555 L
+555 

>member
-1 MMRQENAHHAYYRV
+1 MPTIEWIYMNRSRE
-15 KNMTRTSEIEENSG
+15 TEENRG
-29 NSRITVSLGADVSE
+29 NRRITVSLGADVSE
-43 GYVLRYEPMSD
+43 GYVLRYELHP
-54 AENADAAASEHFEFN
+54 AEHFTF
-69 SIAMGLETPQQIGER
+69 AATTLGLKTPQQLGER
-84 LAAQVIATLDGK
+84 LAAQVIATLDEK
-96 NEQPDRIACDLYPKF
+96 KEQPDRIACDLYPKF

-138 LDAMDA
+138 LDAMDVSVPSGAA
-144 RLQSDAT
+144 RT
-151 RTSSLCEDGQVNEEA
+151 PSLCEEGQENGEA
-166 EELDKTSH
+166 EKLDTASH
-174 RIEQLKAHSTT
+174 RIEQMKMHSTAAA
-185 EVADVCHAS
+185 ADVRHAS
-194 TAVLG
+194 AAMLG
-199 ICLDDLSYGSDGTLW
+199 ICFDDLSYGSDGTLW

-257 YDLARMA
+257 YDLARMS

-273 FVAKQAASEKVH
+273 FVAKQEASETVH

-310 STSASGL
+310 STAASGL

-343 EAAGAFEQLAASEQ
+343 EAAEAFEQQADSVR
-357 NEHEGKHAVH
+357 NR
-367 TNVKNAEMSAH
+367 
-378 EEAPAAQCAMNENRN
+378 AQ
-393 QNQKVI
+393 I
-399 VLRGKYK
+399 
-406 TQVDALYAKLEKLLA
+406 DALYAKLEKLIA
-421 TAEEMDDPTLEP
+421 AAEEMDDPTLEP

-491 DAGSDDDNSR
+491 DAGSADDNSR

-511 ATISIQYCRN
+511 ATIFIQYCRKKSSS
-521 RDNTDIVLA
+521 DIVLA
-530 GHYLETQTLKKRFE
+530 GHYLNGGILQTKFK
-544 EKKKCNAVFKT
+544 EK
-555 L
+555 

>member
-1 MMRQENAHHAYYRV
+1 MPAKEWKY
-15 KNMTRTSEIEENSG
+15 MTRIREVEENRGIRG

-43 GYVLRYEPMSD
+43 GYVIRYEPMSD
-54 AENADAAASEHFEFN
+54 AENADAAASEHFKFN
-69 SIAMGLETPQQIGER
+69 SIAMGLETPQQLGER
-84 LAAQVIATLDGK
+84 LAAQVIATLDAREEK
-96 NEQPDRIACDLYPKF
+96 PDRIACDLYPKF
-111 PTTYAAEVLAEHYQ
+111 PTTYAAEVLSDHYQ

-138 LDAMDA
+138 LDAMDVH
-144 RLQSDAT
+144 LQSDAT
-151 RTSSLCEDGQVNEEA
+151 RTSSRCEDGQMNAEA
-166 EELDKTSH
+166 DMMHTASH
-174 RIEQLKAHSTT
+174 SPAQSETQI
-185 EVADVCHAS
+185 AS
-194 TAVLG
+194 ETGTVPETHDAVLG
-199 ICLDDLSYGSDGTLW
+199 ICLDDQSYGSDGTLW

-257 YDLARMA
+257 YDLARMS

-273 FVAKQAASEKVH
+273 FVAKQEASEKVH
-285 LLDLCSLNDA
+285 LLDLCSLNNA

-310 STSASGL
+310 STAASGL

-333 TGRTAMEALT
+333 TGRTPMEALT
-343 EAAGAFEQLAASEQ
+343 EAAEAFEQQAVYEGEQ
-357 NEHEGKHAVH
+357 KRTSTPDKTAE
-367 TNVKNAEMSAH
+367 NAESLTN
-378 EEAPAAQCAMNENRN
+378 EDEPSVRCENRASTERN
-393 QNQKVI
+393 ERAI
-399 VLRGKYK
+399 VLRGKFK
-406 TQVDALYAKLEKLLA
+406 SQIDALYAKLEKLIA
-421 TAEEMDDPTLEP
+421 TADEMEDPTLEP
-433 GDLWEDTDDGAFSE
+433 GDLWEDTDDAFSE
-447 TSADDHPDILHTE
+447 TSADDRPDILHTE

-465 LADERIRYLT
+465 LTDERIRYLT

-491 DAGSDDDNSR
+491 DCGCADDNSR

-511 ATISIQYCRN
+511 ATMFTQYCNKKNTVLVGKFLQSGCLRN
-521 RDNTDIVLA
+521 
-530 GHYLETQTLKKRFE
+530 H
-544 EKKKCNAVFKT
+544 FK
-555 L
+555 

>member
-1 MMRQENAHHAYYRV
+1 MLKYLSAYHAYYRV
-15 KNMTRTSEIEENSG
+15 KNMTRTSEIEENRG
-29 NSRITVSLGADVSE
+29 NRRITVSLGADVSE
-43 GYVLRYEPMSD
+43 GYVLRYELHP
-54 AENADAAASEHFEFN
+54 AEHFAFT
-69 SIAMGLETPQQIGER
+69 AMALGLETPQQLGER
-84 LAAQVIATLDGK
+84 LAAQVIATLDEK
-96 NEQPDRIACDLYPKF
+96 KEQPDRIACDLYPKS

-144 RLQSDAT
+144 SVPSEAAGESDA
-151 RTSSLCEDGQVNEEA
+151 S
-166 EELDKTSH
+166 
-174 RIEQLKAHSTT
+174 
-185 EVADVCHAS
+185 AS
-194 TAVLG
+194 VLG
-199 ICLDDLSYGSDGTLW
+199 ICLDDQSYGSDGTLW

-240 NMELH
+240 NMELRN
-245 SSTPW
+245 STPW

-273 FVAKQAASEKVH
+273 FVAKQAASETVH

-310 STSASGL
+310 STAASGL

-333 TGRTAMEALT
+333 TGRTPMEALT
-343 EAAGAFEQLAASEQ
+343 EAAEAFEQQAVSVR
-357 NEHEGKHAVH
+357 NEDEGAQAVQS
-367 TNVKNAEMSAH
+367 TVNAEMSVS
-378 EEAPAAQCAMNENRN
+378 EEVPAAQCETKGYAEEARES
-393 QNQKVI
+393 I

-406 TQVDALYAKLEKLLA
+406 AQIDALYAKLEKLIA
-421 TAEEMDDPTLEP
+421 AAEEMDDPTLEP

-465 LADERIRYLT
+465 LADERIHYLT

-491 DAGSDDDNSR
+491 DAGSTDDNSR

-511 ATISIQYCRN
+511 ATIFTQYCN
-521 RDNTDIVLA
+521 KKDTVLA
-530 GHYLETQTLKKRFE
+530 GKFLQSGCLRNH
-544 EKKKCNAVFKT
+544 FK
-555 L
+555 

>member
-1 MMRQENAHHAYYRV
+1 MN
-15 KNMTRTSEIEENSG
+15 RTNVMEENRE
-29 NSRITVSLGADVSE
+29 NRRITVSLGADVSE
-43 GYVLRYEPMSD
+43 GYVLRYAQMSD
-54 AENADAAASEHFEFN
+54 TENVDAAASEHFEFN

-84 LAAQVIATLDGK
+84 LAAQVIATLDER
-96 NEQPDRIACDLYPKF
+96 NEQPNCIACDLYPKF
-111 PTTYAAEVLAEHYQ
+111 PTTYAAEVLADHYQ
-125 VPMLRMQK
+125 LPMLRMQK

-138 LDAMDA
+138 LDAMD
-144 RLQSDAT
+144 R
-151 RTSSLCEDGQVNEEA
+151 REN
-166 EELDKTSH
+166 
-174 RIEQLKAHSTT
+174 
-185 EVADVCHAS
+185 
-194 TAVLG
+194 VLG
-199 ICLDDLSYGSDGTLW
+199 VCLDDLSYGSDGTLW

-257 YDLARMA
+257 YDLARMS

-273 FVAKQAASEKVH
+273 FVAKQEASEKVH

-310 STSASGL
+310 STAASGL

-333 TGRTAMEALT
+333 TGRPPMEALT
-343 EAAGAFEQLAASEQ
+343 EAAEAFEH
-357 NEHEGKHAVH
+357 NGKS
-367 TNVKNAEMSAH
+367 KS
-378 EEAPAAQCAMNENRN
+378 Q
-393 QNQKVI
+393 I
-399 VLRGKYK
+399 
-406 TQVDALYAKLEKLLA
+406 DALYAKFEKLIA
-421 TAEEMDDPTLEP
+421 AAEEIEDPTLEP

-447 TSADDHPDILHTE
+447 TSADDSQDILHTE

-465 LADERIRYLT
+465 LADERIHYLL

-485 LNRKHP
+485 LNLKHP
-491 DAGSDDDNSR
+491 DCGSADENSR

-511 ATISIQYCRN
+511 ATLFIQYCKKY
-521 RDNTDIVLA
+521 TGSDIVLA
-530 GHYLETQTLKKRFE
+530 GYFLNGGFLQTRFKE
-544 EKKKCNAVFKT
+544 NSKNK
-555 L
+555 

>member
-1 MMRQENAHHAYYRV
+1 MLKYLSAYHAYYRV
-15 KNMTRTSEIEENSG
+15 KNMTRISEIEENRG
-29 NSRITVSLGADVSE
+29 NRRITVSLGADVSE
-43 GYVLRYEPMSD
+43 GYVLHYELHP
-54 AENADAAASEHFEFN
+54 AEHFAFT
-69 SIAMGLETPQQIGER
+69 AMALGLETPQQLGER
-84 LAAQVIATLDGK
+84 LAAQVIATLDEK
-96 NEQPDRIACDLYPKF
+96 KEQPDRIACDLYPKF

-125 VPMLRMQK
+125 VPMLRMQM

-144 RLQSDAT
+144 SIQSGAA
-151 RTSSLCEDGQVNEEA
+151 RTPSLCEEGQENGEA
-166 EELDKTSH
+166 EELDTASH
-174 RIEQLKAHSTT
+174 RSEQLKTYSTA
-185 EVADVCHAS
+185 EAAGVRHAS
-194 TAVLG
+194 AAVLG
-199 ICLDDLSYGSDGTLW
+199 LCLDDLSYGSDGTLW

-310 STSASGL
+310 STAASGL

-343 EAAGAFEQLAASEQ
+343 EAAEAFEQQADSVR
-357 NEHEGKHAVH
+357 NR
-367 TNVKNAEMSAH
+367 
-378 EEAPAAQCAMNENRN
+378 AQIE
-393 QNQKVI
+393 
-399 VLRGKYK
+399 
-406 TQVDALYAKLEKLLA
+406 ALYAKLEKLIA
-421 TAEEMDDPTLEP
+421 AAEEMDDPTLEP

-491 DAGSDDDNSR
+491 DAGSADDNSR

-511 ATISIQYCRN
+511 ATIFTQYCN
-521 RDNTDIVLA
+521 NKITVLA
-530 GHYLETQTLKKRFE
+530 GIFLQSGCLRNH
-544 EKKKCNAVFKT
+544 FK
-555 L
+555 

>member
-1 MMRQENAHHAYYRV
+1 MN
-15 KNMTRTSEIEENSG
+15 RTNVMEENRE
-29 NSRITVSLGADVSE
+29 NRRITVSLGADVSE
-43 GYVLRYEPMSD
+43 GYVLRYAQMSD
-54 AENADAAASEHFEFN
+54 TENVDAAASEHLEFN
-69 SIAMGLETPQQIGER
+69 SMAMGLETPQQIGER
-84 LAAQVIATLDGK
+84 LAAQVIATIDARD
-96 NEQPDRIACDLYPKF
+96 EQPDRIACDLYPKF
-111 PTTYAAEVLAEHYQ
+111 PTTYAAEVLADHYQ

-138 LDAMDA
+138 LDAMD
-144 RLQSDAT
+144 R
-151 RTSSLCEDGQVNEEA
+151 REN
-166 EELDKTSH
+166 
-174 RIEQLKAHSTT
+174 
-185 EVADVCHAS
+185 
-194 TAVLG
+194 VLG
-199 ICLDDLSYGSDGTLW
+199 VCLDDLSYGSDGTLW

-257 YDLARMA
+257 YDLARMS

-273 FVAKQAASEKVH
+273 FVAKQEASEKVH

-310 STSASGL
+310 STAASGL

-333 TGRTAMEALT
+333 TGRSPMEALT
-343 EAAGAFEQLAASEQ
+343 EAAEAFEH
-357 NEHEGKHAVH
+357 NGKS
-367 TNVKNAEMSAH
+367 KS
-378 EEAPAAQCAMNENRN
+378 Q
-393 QNQKVI
+393 I
-399 VLRGKYK
+399 
-406 TQVDALYAKLEKLLA
+406 DALYAKLGKLIA
-421 TAEEMDDPTLEP
+421 AAEEMEDPTLEP

-447 TSADDHPDILHTE
+447 TSADDSQDILHTE

-475 SLGKRNYDHP
+475 SLVKRNYDRP
-485 LNRKHP
+485 LNLKHP
-491 DAGSDDDNSR
+491 DCGSPDDNSR

-511 ATISIQYCRN
+511 ATIFTQYCN
-521 RDNTDIVLA
+521 DKKMVLA
-530 GHYLETQTLKKRFE
+530 GKFLQSGCLRNH
-544 EKKKCNAVFKT
+544 FK
-555 L
+555 

>member
-1 MMRQENAHHAYYRV
+1 MMRRENAHHAYYIV
-15 KNMTRTSEIEENSG
+15 KNMTRTSELEENSG

-43 GYVLRYEPMSD
+43 GYVLRYELHP
-54 AENADAAASEHFEFN
+54 AEHFTFT
-69 SIAMGLETPQQIGER
+69 AMTLGLETPQQIGEI

-96 NEQPDRIACDLYPKF
+96 KEKPDRIACDLYPKF
-111 PTTYAAEVLAEHYQ
+111 PTTYAAEVLADHYR

-144 RLQSDAT
+144 SMQSDAA
-151 RTSSLCEDGQVNEEA
+151 RTPSLREEGQENGEA
-166 EELDKTSH
+166 EKLDTASH
-174 RIEQLKAHSTT
+174 RIEQMKMHSTAAA
-185 EVADVCHAS
+185 ADVRNES

-199 ICLDDLSYGSDGTLW
+199 ICLDDQSYGSDGTLW

-224 GFTRLASI
+224 SFTRLASI

-240 NMELH
+240 NMKLH

-310 STSASGL
+310 STAASGL
-317 FDAAAAIL
+317 FDATAAIL

-333 TGRTAMEALT
+333 MGRTAMEALT
-343 EAAGAFEQLAASEQ
+343 EAAEAFEPQADSVR
-357 NEHEGKHAVH
+357 NR
-367 TNVKNAEMSAH
+367 
-378 EEAPAAQCAMNENRN
+378 AQ
-393 QNQKVI
+393 I
-399 VLRGKYK
+399 
-406 TQVDALYAKLEKLLA
+406 DALYAKLEKLIA
-421 TAEEMDDPTLEP
+421 VAEEMDDPTLEP

-447 TSADDHPDILHTE
+447 TNADDHPDILHTE

-491 DAGSDDDNSR
+491 DAGSADDNSR

-511 ATISIQYCRN
+511 AKICVQYCAGKHV
-521 RDNTDIVLA
+521 VLS
-530 GHYLETQTLKKRFE
+530 GHFLKATRLRERFE
-544 EKKKCNAVFKT
+544 EKLKLARGPVVW
-555 L
+555 

>member
-1 MMRQENAHHAYYRV
+1 
-15 KNMTRTSEIEENSG
+15 MTRTSEIEENRG
-29 NSRITVSLGADVSE
+29 NRRITVSLGADVSE
-43 GYVLRYEPMSD
+43 GYVLRYELHH
-54 AENADAAASEHFEFN
+54 AEHFTFT
-69 SIAMGLETPQQIGER
+69 AMALGLETPQQLGER
-84 LAAQVIATLDGK
+84 LAAQVIATLDEK
-96 NEQPDRIACDLYPKF
+96 KEQPDRIACDLYPKF

-138 LDAMDA
+138 LDAMDVSVPSGAA
-144 RLQSDAT
+144 RT
-151 RTSSLCEDGQVNEEA
+151 PSLCEEGQENGEA
-166 EELDKTSH
+166 EKLDTASH
-174 RIEQLKAHSTT
+174 RIEQMKMHSTAAA
-185 EVADVCHAS
+185 ADVRHAS
-194 TAVLG
+194 AAMLG
-199 ICLDDLSYGSDGTLW
+199 ICFDDLSYGSDGTLW

-224 GFTRLASI
+224 GFTRLAST

-257 YDLARMA
+257 YDLARMS

-273 FVAKQAASEKVH
+273 FVAKQEASETVH

-310 STSASGL
+310 STAASGL

-343 EAAGAFEQLAASEQ
+343 EAAEAFEQQAATEQ

-378 EEAPAAQCAMNENRN
+378 EEASAAQCAMNENRN
-393 QNQKVI
+393 RNQKVI

-421 TAEEMDDPTLEP
+421 AAEEMDDPTLEP

-491 DAGSDDDNSR
+491 DAGSADDNSR

-511 ATISIQYCRN
+511 ATIFIQYCRKKSSS
-521 RDNTDIVLA
+521 DIVLA
-530 GHYLETQTLKKRFE
+530 GHYLNGGILQTKFK
-544 EKKKCNAVFKT
+544 EK
-555 L
+555 

>member
-1 MMRQENAHHAYYRV
+1 MPTVDRETMN
-15 KNMTRTSEIEENSG
+15 RTNVMEENKE
-29 NSRITVSLGADVSE
+29 NRRITVSLGADVSE
-43 GYVLRYEPMSD
+43 GYVLRYTQMSD
-54 AENADAAASEHFEFN
+54 TENVDTAASEHFEFN

-84 LAAQVIATLDGK
+84 LAAQVIATLDER

-111 PTTYAAEVLAEHYQ
+111 PTTYAAEVLADHYQ

-138 LDAMDA
+138 LDAMD
-144 RLQSDAT
+144 R
-151 RTSSLCEDGQVNEEA
+151 REN
-166 EELDKTSH
+166 
-174 RIEQLKAHSTT
+174 
-185 EVADVCHAS
+185 
-194 TAVLG
+194 VLG

-257 YDLARMA
+257 YDLARMS

-273 FVAKQAASEKVH
+273 FVAKQEASEKVH

-310 STSASGL
+310 STAASGL

-333 TGRTAMEALT
+333 TGRTPMEALS
-343 EAAGAFEQLAASEQ
+343 EAAEEFEQQATA
-357 NEHEGKHAVH
+357 G
-367 TNVKNAEMSAH
+367 NAERDGRS
-378 EEAPAAQCAMNENRN
+378 
-393 QNQKVI
+393 I
-399 VLRGKYK
+399 VLCGKFK
-406 TQVDALYAKLEKLLA
+406 AQIDALYAKLEKLIA
-421 TAEEMDDPTLEP
+421 AAEEMEDPTLEP

-447 TSADDHPDILHTE
+447 TSADDSQDILRTE

-475 SLGKRNYDHP
+475 SLGKRNYDRP
-485 LNRKHP
+485 LNLKKQ
-491 DAGSDDDNSR
+491 DCGSSDENSC

-511 ATISIQYCRN
+511 ATIYVQYCRN
-521 RDNTDIVLA
+521 REGSNIVLA
-530 GHYLETQTLKKRFE
+530 GDYLKTGILKNRFE
-544 EKKKCNAVFKT
+544 EKEHTCKAVFKA

>member
-1 MMRQENAHHAYYRV
+1 
-15 KNMTRTSEIEENSG
+15 MTRISKMEENRE
-29 NSRITVSLGADVSE
+29 NCRITVSLGADVSE
-43 GYVLRYEPMSD
+43 GYMLRYELKRDSVQT
-54 AENADAAASEHFEFN
+54 NAAVEDCQPARAQTDEQRMTATHHTEHFEFT
-69 SIAMGLETPQQIGER
+69 AMTLGLETPQQLGER
-84 LAAQVIATLDGK
+84 LAAQVIATLDAR
-96 NEQPDRIACDLYPKF
+96 EEHPDRIACDLYPKF
-111 PTTYAAEVLAEHYQ
+111 PTTYAAEVLADHYQ

-138 LDAMDA
+138 LDAMDV

-151 RTSSLCEDGQVNEEA
+151 RTSSRCDDGQMNAEA
-166 EELDKTSH
+166 DTMHTASH
-174 RIEQLKAHSTT
+174 NPAQSETQIVSETGTVPENH
-185 EVADVCHAS
+185 DV
-194 TAVLG
+194 VLG

-224 GFTRLASI
+224 GFTRLSSI

-257 YDLARMA
+257 YDLARMS

-273 FVAKQAASEKVH
+273 FVAKQEASEKVH

-310 STSASGL
+310 STAASGL
-317 FDAAAAIL
+317 FDTAAAIL

-333 TGRTAMEALT
+333 TGRSSMEALT
-343 EAAGAFEQLAASEQ
+343 EAAEAFE
-357 NEHEGKHAVH
+357 H
-367 TNVKNAEMSAH
+367 
-378 EEAPAAQCAMNENRN
+378 NRKSKS
-393 QNQKVI
+393 QI
-399 VLRGKYK
+399 
-406 TQVDALYAKLEKLLA
+406 DALYAKLGKLIA
-421 TAEEMDDPTLEP
+421 SAEETEDPTLEP

-447 TSADDHPDILHTE
+447 TSADDSQDILHTE

-485 LNRKHP
+485 LNLKHP
-491 DAGSDDDNSR
+491 DSGSGDDNSR
-501 LLAWFLLDAL
+501 LLAWFFLDAI
-511 ATISIQYCRN
+511 ATIFTRYCN
-521 RDNTDIVLA
+521 DKKMVLA
-530 GHYLETQTLKKRFE
+530 GKFFQYEILRNHFE
-544 EKKKCNAVFKT
+544 
-555 L
+555 

>member
-1 MMRQENAHHAYYRV
+1 MN
-15 KNMTRTSEIEENSG
+15 RTNVMEENRE
-29 NSRITVSLGADVSE
+29 NRRITVSLGADVSE
-43 GYVLRYEPMSD
+43 GYVLRYAQMSD
-54 AENADAAASEHFEFN
+54 TENVDASASEHFEFN

-84 LAAQVIATLDGK
+84 LAAQVIATLDER

-111 PTTYAAEVLAEHYQ
+111 PTTYAAEVLSEHYQ
-125 VPMLRMQK
+125 VPMLRMQE

-138 LDAMDA
+138 LDAMD
-144 RLQSDAT
+144 RSVQSDPA
-151 RTSSLCEDGQVNEEA
+151 RTSSLREDGQPNVNAEA
-166 EELDKTSH
+166 MHTAACNAFCSEAQSTS
-174 RIEQLKAHSTT
+174 EAGTDLNNSDT
-185 EVADVCHAS
+185 
-194 TAVLG
+194 VLG

-257 YDLARMA
+257 YDLARMS

-273 FVAKQAASEKVH
+273 FVAKQEASEKVH

-310 STSASGL
+310 STAASGL
-317 FDAAAAIL
+317 FDATAAIL

-333 TGRTAMEALT
+333 TGRTPMEALT
-343 EAAGAFEQLAASEQ
+343 EAAEAFEQQATA
-357 NEHEGKHAVH
+357 G
-367 TNVKNAEMSAH
+367 NAERDGRS
-378 EEAPAAQCAMNENRN
+378 
-393 QNQKVI
+393 I
-399 VLRGKYK
+399 VLCGKFK
-406 TQVDALYAKLEKLLA
+406 AQIDALYAKLEKLIA
-421 TAEEMDDPTLEP
+421 GAEEMDDPTLEP

-447 TSADDHPDILHTE
+447 TSADDSQDILHTE

-465 LADERIRYLT
+465 LADERIRYLL
-475 SLGKRNYDHP
+475 SLGKRNYDRP
-485 LNRKHP
+485 LNLKHP
-491 DAGSDDDNSR
+491 DCCIADENSR

-511 ATISIQYCRN
+511 ATIYVQYCRN
-521 RDNTDIVLA
+521 REGSNIVLA
-530 GHYLETQTLKKRFE
+530 GDYLKTGILKNRFE
-544 EKKKCNAVFKT
+544 EKEHTCKAVFKP

>member
-1 MMRQENAHHAYYRV
+1 MN
-15 KNMTRTSEIEENSG
+15 SLIETDDNRMDSG
-29 NSRITVSLGADVSE
+29 ITVSLGADVSE
-43 GYVLRYEPMSD
+43 GYVLRFELHH
-54 AENADAAASEHFEFN
+54 AEHFEFT
-69 SIAMGLETPQQIGER
+69 SMTLGLETPQQLGER
-84 LAAQVIATLDGK
+84 LAAQVIATLDAR
-96 NEQPDRIACDLYPKF
+96 EDQPDRIACDLYPKF
-111 PTTYAAEVLAEHYQ
+111 PTTYAAEVLADHYQ

-138 LDAMDA
+138 VDAMDGQMKA
-144 RLQSDAT
+144 EAVTMHTASHSPAQSETQIVSETGTVPETHD
-151 RTSSLCEDGQVNEEA
+151 
-166 EELDKTSH
+166 
-174 RIEQLKAHSTT
+174 
-185 EVADVCHAS
+185 
-194 TAVLG
+194 AVLG

-257 YDLARMA
+257 YDLARMS

-273 FVAKQAASEKVH
+273 FVAKQEASEKVH

-295 RAQYIAQDRNKNTTR
+295 RAQYIDQDRNKNTTR
-310 STSASGL
+310 STAASGL

-333 TGRTAMEALT
+333 TGRTPMEALS
-343 EAAGAFEQLAASEQ
+343 EAAEAFE
-357 NEHEGKHAVH
+357 H
-367 TNVKNAEMSAH
+367 
-378 EEAPAAQCAMNENRN
+378 NRKSKS
-393 QNQKVI
+393 QI
-399 VLRGKYK
+399 
-406 TQVDALYAKLEKLLA
+406 DALYAKLGKLIA
-421 TAEEMDDPTLEP
+421 AAEEMEDPTLEP

-447 TSADDHPDILHTE
+447 TSADDSQDILHTE

-485 LNRKHP
+485 LNRKQP
-491 DAGSDDDNSR
+491 DSGTPDDNSR

-511 ATISIQYCRN
+511 ATIFTQYCN
-521 RDNTDIVLA
+521 DKKMVLA
-530 GHYLETQTLKKRFE
+530 GKFLQSGCLRNH
-544 EKKKCNAVFKT
+544 FK
-555 L
+555 

>member
-1 MMRQENAHHAYYRV
+1 MN
-15 KNMTRTSEIEENSG
+15 RTNVMEENRE
-29 NSRITVSLGADVSE
+29 NRRITVSLGADVSE
-43 GYVLRYEPMSD
+43 GYVLRYAQMSD
-54 AENADAAASEHFEFN
+54 TENVDAAASEHFEFN

-84 LAAQVIATLDGK
+84 LAAQVIATLDARD
-96 NEQPDRIACDLYPKF
+96 EQPDRIACDLYPKF
-111 PTTYAAEVLAEHYQ
+111 PTTYAAEVLSEHYQ

-138 LDAMDA
+138 LDAMD
-144 RLQSDAT
+144 R
-151 RTSSLCEDGQVNEEA
+151 REN
-166 EELDKTSH
+166 
-174 RIEQLKAHSTT
+174 
-185 EVADVCHAS
+185 
-194 TAVLG
+194 VLG
-199 ICLDDLSYGSDGTLW
+199 VCLDDLSYGSDGTLW

-257 YDLARMA
+257 YDLARMS

-273 FVAKQAASEKVH
+273 FVAKQEASEKVH

-310 STSASGL
+310 STAASGL

-333 TGRTAMEALT
+333 TGRTPMEALT
-343 EAAGAFEQLAASEQ
+343 EAAEAFEH
-357 NEHEGKHAVH
+357 NGKS
-367 TNVKNAEMSAH
+367 KS
-378 EEAPAAQCAMNENRN
+378 Q
-393 QNQKVI
+393 I
-399 VLRGKYK
+399 
-406 TQVDALYAKLEKLLA
+406 DALYAKLGKLIA
-421 TAEEMDDPTLEP
+421 AAEEMEDPTLEP

-447 TSADDHPDILHTE
+447 TSADDSQDILHSE

-465 LADERIRYLT
+465 LADERIRYLL
-475 SLGKRNYDHP
+475 SLGKRNYDRP
-485 LNRKHP
+485 LNLKIP
-491 DAGSDDDNSR
+491 DDGRSDDNSR

-511 ATISIQYCRN
+511 ATIFIQYCRKKSSS
-521 RDNTDIVLA
+521 DIVLA
-530 GHYLETQTLKKRFE
+530 GHYLNGGILQTKFI
-544 EKKKCNAVFKT
+544 EK
-555 L
+555 

>member
-15 KNMTRTSEIEENSG
+15 KNMTRTSEIEENRG
-29 NSRITVSLGADVSE
+29 NRRITVSFGADVSE
-43 GYVLRYEPMSD
+43 GYVLRYELHP
-54 AENADAAASEHFEFN
+54 AEHFAF
-69 SIAMGLETPQQIGER
+69 AATTLGLETPQQLGER
-84 LAAQVIATLDGK
+84 LAAQVIATLDEK
-96 NEQPDRIACDLYPKF
+96 KEQPDRIACDLYPKF
-111 PTTYAAEVLAEHYQ
+111 PTTYAAEVLAEHYE

-138 LDAMDA
+138 LDAMDV
-144 RLQSDAT
+144 SIPSYAT
-151 RTSSLCEDGQVNEEA
+151 RTPSLREDGQMSTDA
-166 EELDKTSH
+166 EKMDTASH
-174 RIEQLKAHSTT
+174 RLEQLKTHSTA
-185 EVADVCHAS
+185 EAAGESDAS
-194 TAVLG
+194 ASVLG
-199 ICLDDLSYGSDGTLW
+199 ICLDDQSYGSDGTLW

-273 FVAKQAASEKVH
+273 FVAKQAASETVH

-310 STSASGL
+310 STAASGL
-317 FDAAAAIL
+317 FDATAAIL

-333 TGRTAMEALT
+333 TGRTPMEALT
-343 EAAGAFEQLAASEQ
+343 EAAEAFEQQAVSVR
-357 NEHEGKHAVH
+357 NEDEGAQAVQS
-367 TNVKNAEMSAH
+367 TVNAEMSVS
-378 EEAPAAQCAMNENRN
+378 EEVPAAQCETKGYAEEARES
-393 QNQKVI
+393 I

-406 TQVDALYAKLEKLLA
+406 AQIDALYAKLEKLIA
-421 TAEEMDDPTLEP
+421 AAEEMNDPTLEP

-491 DAGSDDDNSR
+491 DAGSADDNSR

-511 ATISIQYCRN
+511 ATIFTQYCN
-521 RDNTDIVLA
+521 KKDTVLA
-530 GHYLETQTLKKRFE
+530 GKFLQSGCLRNH
-544 EKKKCNAVFKT
+544 FK
-555 L
+555 